1 MLDKVIVIRYGEI
14 HLKGRNRGFFESTL
28 IKNIKRRLS
37 CVECKFTELRSRYV
51 VSEYKDEDED
61 KIIEILKHIF
71 GIHSI
76 SKAFCVDSD
85 IDTITSTCVSLSHD
99 EGTFKVET
107 NRADKRFPMT
117 SVELSK
123 YLGGK
128 ILEAHP
134 HLSVDLYEPSFTVNV
149 DLREDGKT
157 FVYSEKIA
165 CAGGMPTGTAGKG
178 LVLLSGGID
187 SPVAC
192 YMMAKRGLKI
202 DALHFHSYPYTS
214 AMAKQKVEDLARI
227 LARYCGNIMLNNV
240 RFTKIQEEIHRCCDP
255 SYMITI
261 MRCCMMRI
269 AESVAKARGCGCII
283 NGESLGQVASQTLE
297 SIYVTNA
304 RIIDTPIFRP
314 CIGMD
319 KEEIIDVA
327 RKIGTFDTSIMPYED
342 CCTVFLPDSPVIKPD
357 PGKVSSE
364 LSKIPDLDA
373 LISEAVDSIEIVK
386 IS

>member
-1 MLDKVIVIRYGEI
+1 MDKVIVIRYGEI

-28 IKNIKRRLS
+28 VKNIKRRLS
-37 CVECKFTELRSRYV
+37 VVECKFSQLRSRYV
-51 VSEYKDEDED
+51 VSDYADCDES
-61 KIIEILKHIF
+61 KIIDILKRVF

-76 SKAFCVDSD
+76 SKAVCVETD
-85 IDTITSTCVSLSHD
+85 INTITSTCVLLSRD
-99 EGTFKVET
+99 FGTFKVET

-134 HLSVDLYEPSFTVNV
+134 KLSVDLFSPDFTVNV

-157 FVYSEKIA
+157 FIYSEKIP

-202 DALHFHSYPYTS
+202 DAIHFHSYPYTS

-227 LARYCGNIMLNNV
+227 LAGYCGNIMLSCV

-269 AESVAKARGCGCII
+269 AETVAKTRGCGCLI

-304 RIIDTPIFRP
+304 RVVDTPVFRP

-319 KEEIIDVA
+319 KEEIIETA
-327 RKIGTFDTSIMPYED
+327 RKIGTFDTSILPYED
-342 CCTVFLPDSPVIKPD
+342 CCTVFLPDSPVIRPN
-357 PGKVSSE
+357 PVKVSEE
-364 LSKIPDLDA
+364 LAKIPDLDA
-373 LISEAVDSIEIVK
+373 LIDEAVRSIEVVK